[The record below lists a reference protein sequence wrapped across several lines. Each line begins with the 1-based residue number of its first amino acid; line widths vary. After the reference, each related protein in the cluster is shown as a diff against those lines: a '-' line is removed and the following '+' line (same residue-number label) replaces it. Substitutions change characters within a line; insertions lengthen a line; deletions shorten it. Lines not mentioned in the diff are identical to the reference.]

1 MLRPSIGIDWDDV
14 TAPFNSI
21 AIRMANEKY
30 HPEEPYR
37 LEEITSWANE
47 GRTSVIKEFYNDP
60 ELYSRQI
67 PTEETKRGIRRLM
80 QIADVFFITA
90 VSPHFMGVRAE
101 QIMTQFPEL
110 PPENIILGSA
120 KDRVH
125 FDIVLDDAIHNI
137 LESKAEYPVL
147 MRKPWNAKM
156 TGLLSVNTMAE
167 FVSLVK
173 QIMKASTSRTE
184 KITAP
189 AVLALVGPS
198 GSGKREIT
206 EVLCTGRG
214 GSIAGNNT
222 TGSIE
227 MESLFV
233 RPVNYCT
240 EQGRYGHQYVS
251 EEAFDRM
258 DFFEKTAYAGVRYGT
273 RKEDIQALLDQGK
286 FAVIPVD
293 MCGAIAMKR
302 SFPTHIIY
310 VARDKEKLIADIIDS
325 DYDTEEKTL
334 RILSIDAEKRNR
346 KICDYVI
353 HNDTIDGE
361 RVSGAEEI
369 RRLILLEGGK

>member
-30 HPEEPYR
+30 HPEKPYR

-60 ELYSRQI
+60 ELYRRQT
-67 PTEETKRGIRRLM
+67 PAEETKRAVRRLM

-137 LESKAEYPVL
+137 LDSKAEYPVL

-167 FVSLVK
+167 FVSLVR
-173 QIMKASTSRTE
+173 QILKASTSKTE

-206 EVLCTGRG
+206 EALCGDGETVDSREAQE
-214 GSIAGNNT
+214 GS
-222 TGSIE
+222 
-227 MESLFV
+227 FV

-240 EQGRYGHQYVS
+240 EPGRCGHRYVS
-251 EEAFDRM
+251 DEAFDRM
-258 DFFEKTAYAGVRYGT
+258 NFFEKTAYAGVRYGT
-273 RKEDIQALLDQGK
+273 RKEDIQELLDQGK

-325 DYDTEEKTL
+325 AYDTEEKTL

-346 KICDYVI
+346 KICDCVI
-353 HNDTIDGE
+353 HNDIISDTC
-361 RVSGAEEI
+361 VSGAEELK
-369 RRLILLEGGK
+369 RLIAEDAQNFRQTLK

>member
-30 HPEEPYR
+30 HPEKPYR

-137 LESKAEYPVL
+137 LDSKAEYPVL

-167 FVSLVK
+167 FVSLVR
-173 QIMKASTSRTE
+173 QIMKASTSKPE

-206 EVLCTGRG
+206 EALCGSKG
-214 GSIAGNNT
+214 GNT
-222 TGSIE
+222 TESISAE
-227 MESLFV
+227 QLFV

-240 EQGRYGHQYVS
+240 EPERHGHRYVS

-258 DFFEKTAYAGVRYGT
+258 DFFEKQLMREYVTEREKKISVSCWIRGS
-273 RKEDIQALLDQGK
+273 LL
-286 FAVIPVD
+286 
-293 MCGAIAMKR
+293 
-302 SFPTHIIY
+302 
-310 VARDKEKLIADIIDS
+310 
-325 DYDTEEKTL
+325 
-334 RILSIDAEKRNR
+334 
-346 KICDYVI
+346 
-353 HNDTIDGE
+353 
-361 RVSGAEEI
+361 
-369 RRLILLEGGK
+369 

>member
-90 VSPHFMGVRAE
+90 VSPQFMGVRAE

-206 EVLCTGRG
+206 EALCTGRG

-222 TGSIE
+222 TGSTE

-251 EEAFDRM
+251 EESFDRM

>member
-1 MLRPSIGIDWDDV
+1 M
-14 TAPFNSI
+14 
-21 AIRMANEKY
+21 
-30 HPEEPYR
+30 
-37 LEEITSWANE
+37 
-47 GRTSVIKEFYNDP
+47 IKEFYDDP
-60 ELYSRQI
+60 ELYRRQI
-67 PTEETKRGIRRLM
+67 PAEETKRAIRRLLK
-80 QIADVFFITA
+80 IADVFFITA
-90 VSPHFMGVRAE
+90 VAPKFMGVRAE
-101 QIMTQFPEL
+101 QILTQFPEV

-137 LESKAEYPVL
+137 LDSKAEYPVL

-156 TGLLSVNTMAE
+156 TGLLSVNTMSE
-167 FVSLVK
+167 FVFLVK

-184 KITAP
+184 EITAP

-206 EVLCTGRG
+206 EALC
-214 GSIAGNNT
+214 GNDY
-222 TGSIE
+222 GKASGAVPE
-227 MESLFV
+227 DGLFV

-240 EQGRYGHQYVS
+240 EPGRYGHHYVTG
-251 EEAFDRM
+251 EAFDGM

-310 VARDKEKLIADIIDS
+310 VSRDKEKLIADIIDS
-325 DYDTEEKTL
+325 DYSTEENTL

-353 HNDTIDGE
+353 HNDTINKKT
-361 RVSGAEEI
+361 VSGAEELRKLI
-369 RRLILLEGGK
+369 RFHACDTPRRSR